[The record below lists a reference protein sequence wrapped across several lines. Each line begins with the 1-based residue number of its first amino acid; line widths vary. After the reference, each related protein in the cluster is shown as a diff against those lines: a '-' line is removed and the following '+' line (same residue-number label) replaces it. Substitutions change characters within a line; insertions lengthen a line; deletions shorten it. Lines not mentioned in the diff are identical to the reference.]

1 MRRISKRRK
10 YRIRK
15 VKRERIKILSR
26 VLITISLL
34 IALVIIVNVP
44 LLIIPLGEEYGS
56 INYEIKYD
64 LIITLTWFRYR
75 EEAKYLGGNISAIS
89 ISTIID
95 NTSKTIAVIPFKP
108 GKTFTI
114 GHSVSYRLT
123 THELPVKLFIEE
135 NLSKIRFP
143 LAVISSYKKVLLPL
157 STYYFESMFEA
168 YMIAHEASINISSS
182 KPLLLKLVLHKL
194 DRNETRVLGPFMGSN
209 VFVKLNETF
218 LYMDLE
224 PYVVMYGLVFKV
236 VENSAVL
243 YPLDNLALFSMLAV
257 TPMFVYLIIR
267 VVYAKKT

>member
-1 MRRISKRRK
+1 MRRISKRK
-10 YRIRK
+10 YRTRK
-15 VKRERIKILSR
+15 VEKKNIKILSR

-34 IALVIIVNVP
+34 IVLVMVVNVP

-75 EEAKYLGGNISAIS
+75 EEAKYLSDNISAIS
-89 ISTIID
+89 INTIID

-114 GHSVSYRLT
+114 GRSISYSLT

-143 LAVISSYKKVLLPL
+143 LAVISSYRKVLLPL

-168 YMIAHEASINISSS
+168 YMIAHEALINISSS
-182 KPLLLKLVLHKL
+182 KPLFLKLVLHKL
-194 DRNETRVLGPFMGSN
+194 DRNVTRVLGPFMGNN
-209 VFVKLNETF
+209 VSVKLNETF
-218 LYMDLE
+218 LYMNLE

-243 YPLDNLALFSMLAV
+243 YPLDNLTSFLVLAAI
-257 TPMFVYLIIR
+257 PLLILLIIR
-267 VVYAKKT
+267 IIYARKS